1 MSFLMFQTISF
12 DMEWPLNPY
21 AIGICGGIPGFNILS
36 LSGATK
42 ANISAA
48 STRRKLKPSSTKSA
62 DCKLFPGNHCPG
74 ILRCLFS
81 LDPCNN
87 GRH

>member
-1 MSFLMFQTISF
+1 MSFLMFHTISL

-36 LSGATK
+36 LSVATK

-48 STRRKLKPSSTKSA
+48 STRKNVGA
-62 DCKLFPGNHCPG
+62 F
-74 ILRCLFS
+74 FY
-81 LDPCNN
+81 
-87 GRH
+87 

>member
-1 MSFLMFQTISF
+1 MSFLMFRTISF

-21 AIGICGGIPGFNILS
+21 VIGICGGIPGFNILS
-36 LSGATK
+36 LSVATK

-62 DCKLFPGNHCPG
+62 NCKLVSWKSLSRNIEMS
-74 ILRCLFS
+74 ILFGS
-81 LDPCNN
+81 LQ
-87 GRH
+87 